1 MKRTLI
7 IISIILILSGLVI
20 AFIAFASAG
29 FRFKNIGNKKA
40 VTQNFS
46 VAESFNAIEIDDDC
60 GHYDIKVV
68 PSEYESTEIVMFG
81 AKEIKLNYTV
91 INSKLSI
98 EIFDESSFFLRLFDF
113 GPDAYMILSV
123 PEKEYRSLKIETS
136 SGDSTVSSLKIG
148 SLDIECASGDVFLS
162 DVTATSTE
170 IDTSSGDIHIK
181 DSDIGSAMLDA
192 TSGDVQLRSTD
203 AKALNIELTS
213 GEISL
218 SRVSVLNETTIN
230 VTSGDIECE
239 NVIIQGTLKIE
250 TTSGDVE
257 LSDCDA
263 AKINIE
269 TTSGDVEGRLLTPK
283 TFDAK
288 ATSGEVNVPNTQSG
302 NGECYIRT
310 SSGDIEISIAR

>member
-1 MKRTLI
+1 MKHTLI
-7 IISIILILSGLVI
+7 IVSVVLILSGLVI

-29 FRFKNIGNKKA
+29 FRFKDIGNKNA

-46 VAESFNAIEIDDDC
+46 VEEDFNAIEIDDDC

-68 PSEYESTEIVMFG
+68 PSESERTEIVMFG
-81 AKEIKLNYTV
+81 AEEIKLDYTV

-98 EIFDESSFFLRLFDF
+98 EIFDGRSFFMRIFNF

-123 PEKEYRSLKIETS
+123 PEKEYKSLKIETA
-136 SGDSTVSSLKIG
+136 SGDSRVSSLEIG
-148 SLDIECASGDVFLS
+148 SVDINCASGDVFVS
-162 DVTATSTE
+162 DVTASSVE
-170 IDTSSGDIHIK
+170 VDTTSGDIHIK
-181 DSDIGSAMLDA
+181 DSNIGSATLDV
-192 TSGDVQLRSTD
+192 TSGDVELRDTD
-203 AKALNIELTS
+203 AKALDIELTS

-218 SRVSVLNETTIN
+218 SSVSVLNAASIN
-230 VTSGDIECE
+230 VTSGDIDFED
-239 NVIIQGTLKIE
+239 VIIQGALKVE
-250 TTSGDVE
+250 TTSGDVK
-257 LSDCDA
+257 LMDCDA

-269 TTSGDVEGRLLTPK
+269 TTSGDVEGRLLSSK

-310 SSGDIEISIAR
+310 GSGDIEISVTM